1 MPVIIADNE
10 QRSQA
15 LRDVKFDYDYPDGID
30 LNPSGDLHKNIVDN
44 VMNRVK
50 ESYDVMSARYPSWNA
65 IDEVLTAYIRSEE
78 AELAL

>member
-30 LNPSGDLHKNIVDN
+30 LNPRG
-44 VMNRVK
+44 
-50 ESYDVMSARYPSWNA
+50 SA
-65 IDEVLTAYIRSEE
+65 
-78 AELAL
+78 